1 MTQALSALSVAPF
14 TRAWLNDT
22 KQARV
27 LHVFEGVCNL
37 LAADDRMISLVI
49 PPVGDGPFSIVVP
62 TVNFFN
68 YVTVDMPA
76 IIEQGMVRIDG
87 LEIDT
92 TTARVWEA
100 RPPWETL
107 QQSTPQLMTHL
118 PLITSVLSETAPA
131 ESFARFVVSLPE
143 TGLLIEEKILQA
155 AQVSIEKIVSGL
167 QNADFALCAEGA
179 SGLVGLGAGFTPD
192 GDDFLLGCVLAAWIK
207 LSHRAAETFAL
218 CISDAASGRTTSLST
233 AWLDAAARGECASIW
248 HLLLESLLGGEEDAI
263 LRSVKG
269 ISEQGHTSGAS
280 ALAGFLTIIADG
292 DYHPSLL

>member
-1 MTQALSALSVAPF
+1 M
-14 TRAWLNDT
+14 
-22 KQARV
+22 
-27 LHVFEGVCNL
+27 LHVFEGICNL
-37 LAADDRMISLVI
+37 FTEDYRIISLVI

-76 IIEQGMVRIDG
+76 IIEQGMVRIDD

-143 TGLLIEEKILQA
+143 TGLLVEEKILQA

-167 QNADFALCAEGA
+167 QNEDFALCSEGA
-179 SGLVGLGAGFTPD
+179 SGLVGMGAGLTPD
-192 GDDFLLGCVLAAWIK
+192 GDDFLLGCMLAAWIK
-207 LSHRAAETFAL
+207 LPHTSAETFAMH
-218 CISDAASGRTTSLST
+218 ISDAAAKRTTPLSR
-233 AWLDAAARGECASIW
+233 AWLDAAARGECASVW
-248 HLLLESLLGGEEDAI
+248 HLLLENLLGGEEDAI
-263 LRSVKG
+263 LRSVIE

-280 ALAGFLTIIADG
+280 ALAGFLTIMAEN
-292 DYHPSLL
+292 DYHSSLQ